1 MNCLLAIHS
10 FSMQQTGQ
18 LIQAGLFPDKVTPT
32 SKLRKDP
39 QNVSYQFTSSPGH
52 LNAIKPT
59 TFQILVEKLL
69 QLNSSH
75 QENPSL
81 EMPYVGPKT
90 LMRFLECFCK
100 IFHSKFSELESEKAK
115 LTKALSTLHSTHEQ
129 VVQMKSSLKELKHQ
143 HEQVSKSVD
152 TLLQSLISKSCQLE
166 KLKAVMGESSS
177 VYSAMQMVSELERK
191 LMEND
196 DDDELLALCLDK
208 RASRLESLLQ
218 KAQDRV
224 KVAKNE
230 EVEVKKLMNKAKE
243 VAQHWQSKIDRN
255 TIDEVKRINSPPH
268 LVGTIMELILTLL
281 NQYGSAAGEQ
291 GQSSAE
297 DSSSSGT
304 PGHTAAFLSKKK
316 KTGPSAASTAKMEKE
331 QWNSILLAMG
341 DSQKFLDMLN
351 NLKWEDGLSTDA
363 SNLIMSRLAVPG
375 RNVPQ
380 SESDSS
386 IDRSDEKNKSKEGLI
401 TVSMA
406 RYAAEAAGF
415 MCSFAVSI
423 VEYTDT
429 LKPYK
434 VAAKKLA
441 RLVRFECTNLC
452 LMFSI

>member
-18 LIQAGLFPDKVTPT
+18 LIQAGLYPDKA
-32 SKLRKDP
+32 SKSRKDH
-39 QNVSYQFTSSPGH
+39 QNASYQFTSSPNH
-52 LNAIKPT
+52 SQAIKPT
-59 TFQILVEKLL
+59 TFQILVEKLI

-75 QENPSL
+75 RESHGL
-81 EMPYVGPKT
+81 EIPYVGPKT
-90 LMRFLECFCK
+90 LIRFLECFCE
-100 IFHSKFSELESEKAK
+100 IFHTKFSELESEKDK

-129 VVQMKSSLKELKHQ
+129 VVQMKSTLKELKHQ
-143 HEQVSKSVD
+143 HEDVSKSVE
-152 TLLQSLISKSCQLE
+152 TLLQSLIAKSCQLE

-191 LMEND
+191 LMEGD

-224 KVAKNE
+224 KVAKDE
-230 EVEVKKLMNKAKE
+230 DVEAKQLMNKAKE
-243 VAQHWQSKIDRN
+243 VALHWQSKIDRN

-268 LVGTIMELILTLL
+268 LVGTIMELMLTLL
-281 NQYGSAAGEQ
+281 NQYGTAAGEQ
-291 GQSSAE
+291 SSSSAE

-304 PGHTAAFLSKKK
+304 PGHMATFMSKKK
-316 KTGPSAASTAKMEKE
+316 KIGPSAASTAKMEKE
-331 QWNSILLAMG
+331 QWNTILLAMG

-351 NLKWEDGLSTDA
+351 SLKWEDGLSTDA
-363 SNLIMSRLAVPG
+363 SNLILSRLAVPG

-386 IDRSDEKNKSKEGLI
+386 IDKSDDRSKSKDSLI
-401 TVSMA
+401 SISMA

-415 MCSFAVSI
+415 MCAFAVAI

-429 LKPYK
+429 FKPYK
-434 VAAKKLA
+434 IAAEKLS
-441 RLVRFECTNLC
+441 R
-452 LMFSI
+452 